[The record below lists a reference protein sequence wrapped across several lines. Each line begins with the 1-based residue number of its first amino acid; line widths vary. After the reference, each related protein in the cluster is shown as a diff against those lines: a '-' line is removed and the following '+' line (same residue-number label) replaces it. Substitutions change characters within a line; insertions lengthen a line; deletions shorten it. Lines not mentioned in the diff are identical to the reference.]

1 MPKPLDTGR
10 LAKFEPRPTRIESEI
25 PSGAGEADT
34 VTAPTKK
41 PKATTSA
48 NSDPAPEPAH
58 GRWRS
63 REPVM
68 DGQISIKAGLDVLE
82 RFKAM
87 CADDRR
93 TYGAMLEILM
103 DSFDAKLK

>member
-10 LAKFEPRPTRIESEI
+10 LAKFEPRPRSVEPEA

-34 VTAPTKK
+34 VTAPAEK
-41 PKATTSA
+41 PKATKNAKPSQ
-48 NSDPAPEPAH
+48 APEPAQR
-58 GRWRS
+58 RWRS

-103 DSFDAKLK
+103 DSFESKPK

>member
-10 LAKFEPRPTRIESEI
+10 LAKFEPRVTRIENEVSG
-25 PSGAGEADT
+25 GAGEADT
-34 VTAPTKK
+34 VSAPVEK
-41 PKATTSA
+41 PKATRSVKPDLA
-48 NSDPAPEPAH
+48 PAPAQ

-82 RFKAM
+82 RFKNM

-103 DSFDAKLK
+103 NKFEGKLK